1 MEKQFEALEIKSR
14 SRQRSAEEIETWVA
28 RYRQSGQ
35 TQRAFAAAHGI
46 RAGTLAR
53 WLYRRG
59 KKSNRVNAAMIPVSV
74 IDSREEQAA
83 VTLRLPTGVEVEFRA
98 PVAVATLQ
106 RLIRSGTKRC

>member
-53 WLYRRG
+53 WLAGFTEEVKSPIESTRR
-59 KKSNRVNAAMIPVSV
+59 
-74 IDSREEQAA
+74 
-83 VTLRLPTGVEVEFRA
+83 
-98 PVAVATLQ
+98 
-106 RLIRSGTKRC
+106 